1 MDLLIMK
8 LSRETKLY
16 YLDYLQKQINKVV
29 RRDHKFSLSEC
40 DQMLFMIME
49 LKKEIPPE
57 TQEGKFIPNFHD

>member
-1 MDLLIMK
+1 MK
-8 LSRETKLY
+8 LSKETKLY

-40 DQMLFMIME
+40 DQMSFMIRE
-49 LKKEIPPE
+49 LQKDIRPE